1 MLYWTM
7 LAACTVGPG
16 TVVTCSRAGAEFGL
30 NLIWA
35 LVVAALI
42 AFTLQEG
49 TARLTIVSGTS
60 LGQCLK
66 TKYQHMTKV
75 YNTAIICWLV
85 AGSVFIGNMLYECNN
100 FAGGVDAVMAMP
112 GASDM
117 SSVGLRIGS
126 CVVYA
131 IIVLALLYWDKTDKL
146 GIMLGILM
154 IGMVTLFMVVVVSM
168 GMDWTKFLWGLL
180 PNLPQKTETSAEPA
194 DIIISLVSTTSVGY
208 NLFLGGSMAQG
219 RELGSAQR
227 GIAFST
233 VSAVLVSILILIVG
247 SGFHQDGGSTTF
259 TISQLSE
266 FIFKFLGTGG
276 VVVFSLGFIA
286 AALSSILTCPLA
298 AALTADSVLN
308 FKKEETLEEDKE
320 SSSVTEKNNGKREM
334 PRMLFLGLML
344 VMVLVSV
351 VVISANADRTLVI
364 LVAQVFNGCLLPLFS
379 TCLLLCLNDK
389 QFMVSSPQSG
399 LANIAMTICVT
410 LTFIFTANVMLQKLL
425 GTVITNVFIRLG
437 LATGLGVAGMGSVCV
452 ATSLGGE
459 IVSSFSKTS

>member
-1 MLYWTM
+1 MGSLLGDLQSKRMGSKFVKEVFSMLYWTM

-66 TKYQHMTKV
+66 TKYQHMPKV

-180 PNLPQKTETSAEPA
+180 PNLPKRTETSAKPA

-208 NLFLGGSMAQG
+208 NLFLGGAMAQG

-227 GIAFST
+227 GIASMT
-233 VSAVLVSILILIVG
+233 
-247 SGFHQDGGSTTF
+247 
-259 TISQLSE
+259 
-266 FIFKFLGTGG
+266 
-276 VVVFSLGFIA
+276 
-286 AALSSILTCPLA
+286 
-298 AALTADSVLN
+298 
-308 FKKEETLEEDKE
+308 
-320 SSSVTEKNNGKREM
+320 SSSWS
-334 PRMLFLGLML
+334 PPP
-344 VMVLVSV
+344 SQD
-351 VVISANADRTLVI
+351 SPTL
-364 LVAQVFNGCLLPLFS
+364 L
-379 TCLLLCLNDK
+379 
-389 QFMVSSPQSG
+389 
-399 LANIAMTICVT
+399 
-410 LTFIFTANVMLQKLL
+410 
-425 GTVITNVFIRLG
+425 
-437 LATGLGVAGMGSVCV
+437 
-452 ATSLGGE
+452 
-459 IVSSFSKTS
+459 